1 MGMASLGEIEL
12 ESINNTLKTLP
23 GSKLATRRRIREALR
38 SYYAAIDARPDDSKI
53 TDEEKEAADG
63 SMAMETMMISEVE
76 KQAMDTTSPSVSNA
90 GGPDKKIDV
99 DSIIE
104 DEGKVNSTPIE
115 HWLDDI
121 KPDYGERF
129 AHIFKDH
136 GCTTVREMASLG
148 EIELESINNT
158 LKTLPGSKL
167 ATRRRIRE
175 APRSHY
181 AAIDARPD
189 DSKITDEEKEAAKKM
204 AMLEYHETNKT
215 EEIREPEES
224 SSYNFT
230 AQRKAAELQED
241 HLASSSSSEDEN

>member
-1 MGMASLGEIEL
+1 MGPAYR
-12 ESINNTLKTLP
+12 
-23 GSKLATRRRIREALR
+23 RRRIAPSSFIIGLILIF
-38 SYYAAIDARPDDSKI
+38 SWDFDSKI
-53 TDEEKEAADG
+53 TDEEKKAADG

-76 KQAMDTTSPSVSNA
+76 KQAMNTPSPSVSNA

-104 DEGKVNSTPIE
+104 DEGKVNSTLIE

-175 APRSHY
+175 ALR
-181 AAIDARPD
+181 
-189 DSKITDEEKEAAKKM
+189 
-204 AMLEYHETNKT
+204 
-215 EEIREPEES
+215 
-224 SSYNFT
+224 
-230 AQRKAAELQED
+230 
-241 HLASSSSSEDEN
+241 